1 MAQTRDPDIDTLGFP
16 VGYFIIKSAATGR
29 VFDVYL
35 DEIEDGTDI
44 ILAPEKEKS
53 MVESEFHFR
62 SNRICYIEGIDQILR
77 IPRSGNE

>member
-1 MAQTRDPDIDTLGFP
+1 MAQTTDSDIDTSGFP
-16 VGYFIIKSAATGR
+16 MGYFTIKSAATGR

-53 MVESEFHFR
+53 MVESESHVLL
-62 SNRICYIEGIDQILR
+62 NRIMLR
-77 IPRSGNE
+77 TLISS